1 MCWGSLA
8 LLAGDKEAAGLAVRR
23 HTAGCGEE
31 GISGSRPGVGRARS
45 RLPAR
50 GRPGVRRGLAER
62 RAAGTA
68 AGSPGRGGRAAVS
81 AGGERARVCAIAA
94 GGGGRRRRRAARP
107 SAAPRRAPRLGELMA
122 APRCGRPAER
132 RAQPPA
138 AAQGASKMWGE
149 WGGSGRS
156 SARDGGAQQP
166 PLARLC

>member
-1 MCWGSLA
+1 MA
-8 LLAGDKEAAGLAVRR
+8 LPAGEKEAGGASREKAHLGLRRRGQLRFEAGVGQGTERSGAQVR
-23 HTAGCGEE
+23 GQ
-31 GISGSRPGVGRARS
+31 GSRRAGRLGLQLAAPGA
-45 RLPAR
+45 
-50 GRPGVRRGLAER
+50 
-62 RAAGTA
+62 
-68 AGSPGRGGRAAVS
+68 
-81 AGGERARVCAIAA
+81 AGGERARVCARAA

-138 AAQGASKMWGE
+138 AAQGASRMWGDR
-149 WGGSGRS
+149 GGRS